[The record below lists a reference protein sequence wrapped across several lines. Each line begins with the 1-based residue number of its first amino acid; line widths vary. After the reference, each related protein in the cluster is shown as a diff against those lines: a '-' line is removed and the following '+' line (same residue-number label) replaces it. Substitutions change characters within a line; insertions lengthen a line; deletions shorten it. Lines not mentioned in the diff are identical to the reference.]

1 MTKQTWLIDET
12 EYKNGGRQ
20 ARKRR
25 KARPFEVDDLS
36 DDDMMLGE
44 DFPAHRVRGM
54 NLE

>member
-20 ARKRR
+20 PRKRR
-25 KARPFEVDDLS
+25 KAQPFEVDDLA
-36 DDDMMLGE
+36 DDDTTLGE
-44 DFPAHRVRGM
+44 DFPWHRVRGM